1 MKNNASIL
9 YNFCL
14 IIGDALAITLAFS
27 LAYILRVTVNHRPL
41 SASVH
46 AHSYLLLV
54 IGLLPFWILIFG
66 LLGLYNSRIY
76 ENRFA
81 ELGRL
86 LVGSFIGILF
96 VISYSYI
103 ADTVIFPARLVTLY
117 GFGLA
122 FFFVLA
128 ERTLA
133 RGVRRELFRYGY
145 GINNVLL
152 VGDNKTTQRLIDA
165 LSNTGITGYNILGV
179 VGGIKHQMNHHDGY
193 RDYESFAEAIHNL
206 KGKPLH
212 TIIQTELYSATPDN
226 DEILTYAQENHAAYR
241 FVPGNSELFVGK
253 IEVDLFHTIPII
265 AVHQTALIGWGRVV
279 KRLVDLLFGS
289 LVLLVASPFMLLI
302 AAAIKLTDFSGPVFF
317 RQTRLSRFD
326 TPVRIF
332 KFRTLERKYS
342 GMTPEEAF
350 EKMGRPDL
358 LKKYRENGDQLSRD
372 PRVTGIGRFLRRGSL
387 DELPQLINVVRGDI
401 SLVGP
406 RALVPEELEKAE
418 SKNTILSVKS
428 GMTGLAQISG
438 VADLSFAERRKLDL
452 YYVQNW
458 SFWDDV
464 VILVKTFWVV
474 LFHKGTRG

>member
-1 MKNNASIL
+1 MKNNASVI
-9 YNFCL
+9 YNFGL
-14 IIGDALAITLAFS
+14 IIGDALAVTLAFS
-27 LAYILRVTVNHRPL
+27 IAYILRVTVNHRPL
-41 SASVH
+41 SANVH
-46 AHSYLLLV
+46 AHSYVLIV
-54 IGLLPFWILIFG
+54 VGLLPFWILIFG
-66 LLGLYNSRIY
+66 LLGLYNARY
-76 ENRFA
+76 YDKRFS

-86 LVGSFIGILF
+86 LIGCFVGILF

-103 ADTVIFPARLVTLY
+103 TDTVIFPARLVTLY

-133 RGVRRELFRYGY
+133 RGLRRELFRYGF

-152 VGDNKTTQRLIDA
+152 VGDTKTTQRLLDA
-165 LSNTGITGYNILGV
+165 LRDTSITGYKILGV
-179 VGGIKHQMNHHDGY
+179 VGGVKHKLRHHDSY
-193 RDYESFAEAIHNL
+193 REYGSFGDAISHL
-206 KGKPLH
+206 KGRPLH
-212 TIIQTELYSATPDN
+212 TIIQTELYASTESN
-226 DEILTYAQENHAAYR
+226 DEVLTYAQENHAAYR

-253 IEVDLFHTIPII
+253 IEVDLFHTIPVI

-279 KRLVDLLFGS
+279 KRLTDIFFGG
-289 LVLLVASPFMLLI
+289 LMLLVALPFMLLI
-302 AAAIKLTDFSGPVFF
+302 AIAVKCTDGGPVFF
-317 RQTRLSRFD
+317 RQDRLSRFN

-332 KFRTLERKYS
+332 KFRTHSRKYS
-342 GMTPEEAF
+342 GLEPEEAF
-350 EKMGRPDL
+350 RKMGRPEL
-358 LKKYRENGDQLSRD
+358 IGQYRKNGDWLPQD
-372 PRVTGIGRFLRRGSL
+372 PRVTSVGRFLRRASL

-406 RALVPEELEKAE
+406 RALVAYELEQ
-418 SKNTILSVKS
+418 SDQKNLILSVKS

-438 VADLSFAERRKLDL
+438 VSDLSFAERRKLDL

-458 SFWDDV
+458 SFWGDV